1 MAIPSA
7 QTAADRWAAA
17 AGTAGTRYAEGVAAT
32 DIDVVGRAI
41 ASQNQLVQNFTAAVQ
56 SGLWARRL
64 GNVGTQGWKQAV
76 AAKGAANYATGVNA
90 AKGKFAQKIAAVLQV
105 EAGLQQQIQS
115 MPSGSPAANDA
126 RMLAWANGMRQAKAS
141 GAFG

>member
-1 MAIPSA
+1 M
-7 QTAADRWAAA
+7 
-17 AGTAGTRYAEGVAAT
+17 
-32 DIDVVGRAI
+32 
-41 ASQNQLVQNFTAAVQ
+41 QNFTNAVQ

-64 GNVGTQGWKQAV
+64 GNVGTQGWKSAV

-90 AKGKFAQKIAAVLQV
+90 AKTKFQQKIAAVLTY
-105 EAGLQQQIQS
+105 EAGLQSQIQS

-126 RMLAWANGMRQAKAS
+126 RMLAWSNGMRQGKAS

>member
-17 AGTAGTRYAEGVAAT
+17 AGSAGTRYAEGVAAT

-41 ASQNQLVQNFTAAVQ
+41 ASQSALLQNFTNAVQ

-64 GNVGTQGWKQAV
+64 GNVGTQGWKSAV
-76 AAKGAANYATGVNA
+76 AAKGAANYTTGVNA
-90 AKGKFAQKIAAVLQV
+90 AKTKFQQKIAAVLTY
-105 EAGLQQQIQS
+105 EAGLQSQIQS
-115 MPSGSPAANDA
+115 MLSGSPAANDA
-126 RMLAWANGMRQAKAS
+126 RMLAWANGMRQGKAS

>member
-7 QTAADRWAAA
+7 QVVADRWANATST
-17 AGTAGTRYAEGVAAT
+17 GSQRYLDGVAQT

-41 ASQNQLVQNFTAAVQ
+41 AAKGALVNNFNNAVNN
-56 SGLWARRL
+56 GTWERRL
-64 GNVGTQGWKQAV
+64 GAVGTQGWKASV
-76 AAKGAANYATGVNA
+76 AAKGGQAYTNGVTA
-90 AKGKFAQKIAAVLQV
+90 AKAKFQQRMGLVLQY
-105 EAGLQQQIQS
+105 EAGLQSQIQS

-126 RMLAWANGMRQAKAS
+126 RMLAWSNGMRQAKAS

>member
-17 AGTAGTRYAEGVAAT
+17 AGQAGTRYAEGVQNT

-41 ASQNQLVQNFTAAVQ
+41 ASQNALLTGFADAVN

-64 GNVGTQGWKQAV
+64 GAVGTQGWKQAV
-76 AAKGAANYATGVNA
+76 AAKGAANYSTGVNA
-90 AKGKFAQKIAAVLQV
+90 AKAKFTQKIAQVLQV
-105 EAGLQQQIQS
+105 EQGLQQQIQS
-115 MPSGSPAANDA
+115 MPSGTPAANDA